1 MGSFHKIKP
10 KLKKNIT
17 LTLGNRGVLVLF
29 CLTEN
34 HKDTLKD
41 RLGQNRTAIR
51 LKHLRLLAKLLQLC
65 LTL

>member
-10 KLKKNIT
+10 KLKKNIM

-34 HKDTLKD
+34 HKDILKD